1 MTLQQKNTLTWAL
14 RGLLAFMFLFSG
26 VAKLYPSPNF
36 ALTTFEVKQLLP
48 MGFSASSAAYFSRIL
63 IGCEFALGIGLL
75 QPHFLK
81 KIVLPL
87 SILILVIFCGELAY
101 EIATVGNKG
110 NCGCFGSLMPMSPL
124 GAIIKNVIGIGMLV
138 ALYPLLKSYAE
149 KKNFAVITTIAFGA
163 ILGVFLVGPM
173 NKVTTAVEETVEE
186 VVVEDVNPTNSKDTT
201 LTTHGTASATAPKS
215 GEKPTAVVAPVKQE
229 EDVPKA
235 KKSGYGSIFADVD
248 TDRKILCF
256 FAPGCEHC
264 QQTVKE
270 LTQLKKSIP
279 NFPEIRIAF
288 MDEEPELIP
297 QFFEIAGQK
306 YTYKILDIATFWTK
320 LGTGK
325 DTPGVFYLWNG
336 NLVKEYNGI
345 DAKKFEKEE
354 FKKIVQKKW
363 SELK

>member
-1 MTLQQKNTLTWAL
+1 MLEKNRSTITWAL

-48 MGFSASSAAYFSRIL
+48 MGFSATSAAYFSRIL

-81 KIVLPL
+81 KLVLPL
-87 SILILVIFCGELAY
+87 SIIILVVFCGELAY

-138 ALYPLLKSYAE
+138 ALYPLLKAYQE
-149 KKNFAVITTIAFGA
+149 KKNFYVVSTIAFGS

-173 NKVTTAVEETVEE
+173 NKVTTQVEEPVEE
-186 VVVEDVNPTNSKDTT
+186 VVVVEEIKTTTPTDSTKTIQ
-201 LTTHGTASATAPKS
+201 ATAVNGKKEPVK
-215 GEKPTAVVAPVKQE
+215 GQVLTPVKQE
-229 EDVPKA
+229 EDAPKT
-235 KKSGYGSIFADVD
+235 KKSGYSSIYADID

-264 QQTVKE
+264 QQTIKE
-270 LTQLKKSIP
+270 LTLLKKTVP

-320 LGTGK
+320 LGSGK
-325 DTPGVFYLWNG
+325 DTPGVFYYWNG

-345 DAKKFEKEE
+345 DAKKFDKEE